1 MSKTTPKQNQA
12 IVKLPAILGC
22 PFDGHSTFMRG
33 AAAAPDGIRE
43 ALRCDS
49 TNRWSES
56 GFDLGETGR
65 LIDAGDVRLLPDEDD
80 ISAVERGVKELLGRD
95 LCPISLGGDHAVTYP
110 IIRAFA
116 QFYQPLDILVFDAH
130 PDLYDHYKEDRLTHA
145 SPFARIGEA
154 GLATRLVQVGIR
166 TVNDHQREQAERFG
180 VEMLEMKNWRD
191 DGPLRFSNPLYI
203 SFDMDALDPAFAPGV
218 SHHEP
223 GGFST
228 REAVGIIQ
236 KLQAPAVVGGDVV
249 EYNPRRDS
257 NGVTAMAAAK
267 ILKEIAA
274 KILAGSGSLRG

>member
-1 MSKTTPKQNQA
+1 M
-12 IVKLPAILGC
+12 
-22 PFDGHSTFMRG
+22 
-33 AAAAPDGIRE
+33 
-43 ALRCDS
+43 
-49 TNRWSES
+49 
-56 GFDLGETGR
+56 
-65 LIDAGDVRLLPDEDD
+65 
-80 ISAVERGVKELLGRD
+80 
-95 LCPISLGGDHAVTYP
+95 
-110 IIRAFA
+110 
-116 QFYQPLDILVFDAH
+116 
-130 PDLYDHYKEDRLTHA
+130 
-145 SPFARIGEA
+145 
-154 GLATRLVQVGIR
+154 GIR

-228 REAVGIIQ
+228 RVAVGIIQ

-257 NGVTAMAAAK
+257 NSVTAMAAAK

-274 KILAGSGSLRG
+274 KILGDSGDGSPRG